1 MRTKAMM
8 CLKLTYHVF
17 LTLMGGTIA
26 AFLMGVLL
34 HYHPPQD
41 NGTWRFPTVFL
52 FLVGIGMIVYHV
64 QLAALTRFIQKHIK
78 NRHVRGFYL
87 DSFTKNGIHTM
98 HWINSRQDCYVL
110 GAQIAYT
117 LRNHP
122 VYTLIYKLYIH
133 EKAYGYVF
141 PRIPERKHL

>member
-1 MRTKAMM
+1 MITNFGKFLRKLRVDHNEF
-8 CLKLTYHVF
+8 LKD
-17 LTLMGGTIA
+17 M
-26 AFLMGVLL
+26 
-34 HYHPPQD
+34 
-41 NGTWRFPTVFL
+41 
-52 FLVGIGMIVYHV
+52 
-64 QLAALTRFIQKHIK
+64 AALTRFIQKHIK

-87 DSFTKNGIHTM
+87 DSFTKNGLHTM

>member
-8 CLKLTYHVF
+8 RLKLTYHVF

-26 AFLMGVLL
+26 A
-34 HYHPPQD
+34 
-41 NGTWRFPTVFL
+41 FL